1 MDGNFPGLYVKHASN
16 DLYVTEKELLVGF
29 ACGHVFHLSHVQ
41 ELGHSHDNES
51 ANSSETTRPPQEDD
65 NEDEYQLYTTSRTVG
80 PKVITARLI
89 RDKIGDGCRICAINR
104 QVANAAA
111 PGNA

>member
-1 MDGNFPGLYVKHASN
+1 MIRGHAFN
-16 DLYVTEKELLVGF
+16 ELWVTEKELLVGF

-41 ELGHSHDNES
+41 EPAHAHGDES
-51 ANSSETTRPPQEDD
+51 TNSSESTREPSPPGEDD
-65 NEDEYQLYTTSRTVG
+65 TEDDSQIYTTSRTVG

-89 RDKIGDGCRICAINR
+89 RDRIGDGCRVCAINR

-111 PGNA
+111 PENA

>member
-1 MDGNFPGLYVKHASN
+1 MRVEACSN
-16 DLYVTEKELLVGF
+16 KLCVTEKELLVGF

-41 ELGHSHDNES
+41 EPAHAHGNES
-51 ANSSETTRPPQEDD
+51 VNYSETTREPSPAVEDD
-65 NEDEYQLYTTSRTVG
+65 TEDESQFYTTSRTVG
-80 PKVITARLI
+80 PKVTTARLI

-111 PGNA
+111 PENV

>member
-1 MDGNFPGLYVKHASN
+1 M
-16 DLYVTEKELLVGF
+16 GF

-41 ELGHSHDNES
+41 EPVHAHDNES
-51 ANSSETTRPPQEDD
+51 INSSETTREPSPPEEDD
-65 NEDEYQLYTTSRTVG
+65 NEDEAQFYATSRTVG

-104 QVANAAA
+104 QVANAAT
-111 PGNA
+111 PENA

>member
-1 MDGNFPGLYVKHASN
+1 MERASN
-16 DLYVTEKELLVGF
+16 KLCVIEKELLVGF

-41 ELGHSHDNES
+41 EPVHSHDNES
-51 ANSSETTRPPQEDD
+51 TNSSETTQELSTAAKDD
-65 NEDEYQLYTTSRTVG
+65 TENESQFYTTSHTVG

-111 PGNA
+111 PGNV